1 MTFKKLL
8 EPLSVTV
15 SLITGSSEKT
25 ELNSD
30 VIIGTHALLYSNAP
44 LKGGGLVV
52 VDEQHKFGVAQRAK
66 IIELLGVDK
75 RVPHLLTMTAT
86 PIPRTLALAYLGDL
100 DISILKESPMER
112 KGLKPGMFPKV
123 KELQLTVG

>member
-1 MTFKKLL
+1 MRKQ
-8 EPLSVTV
+8 
-15 SLITGSSEKT
+15 SLIVMLSS
-25 ELNSD
+25 
-30 VIIGTHALLYSNAP
+30 ALMPSFIP
-44 LKGGGLVV
+44 MRHLKVGGLVV

-112 KGLKPGMFPKV
+112 KGV
-123 KELQLTVG
+123 KTWYVPESKRAPAYSWVKKNKSALCAPAFIICPR